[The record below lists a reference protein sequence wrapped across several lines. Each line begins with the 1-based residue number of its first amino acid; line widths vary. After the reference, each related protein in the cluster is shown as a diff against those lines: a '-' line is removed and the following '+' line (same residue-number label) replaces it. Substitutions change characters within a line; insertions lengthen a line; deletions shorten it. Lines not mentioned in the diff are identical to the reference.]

1 MNIFQIVV
9 IGIIGAVLSIT
20 IKKHNAEMS
29 LMVAL
34 ATGIIIFFGMLD
46 KIGELMLVLK
56 SIADVGGIN
65 SYYITWVLKVIG
77 IAYIAEFGVQLCKDA
92 GENSIAAKV
101 ELSGKILIMV
111 VSAPVLL
118 AVLDMAVNL
127 IG

>member
-65 SYYITWVLKVIG
+65 SYYITLVLKVIG

>member
-1 MNIFQIVV
+1 MCIR
-9 IGIIGAVLSIT
+9 
-20 IKKHNAEMS
+20 
-29 LMVAL
+29 
-34 ATGIIIFFGMLD
+34 D
-46 KIGELMLVLK
+46 R
-56 SIADVGGIN
+56 
-65 SYYITWVLKVIG
+65 
-77 IAYIAEFGVQLCKDA
+77 AYIAEFGVQLCKDA

>member
-20 IKKHNAEMS
+20 IKKHNAEIS

-46 KIGELMLVLK
+46 KIAELMLVLK

-65 SYYITWVLKVIG
+65 SYYITLVLKVIG

-92 GENSIAAKV
+92 GESSIAAKV

>member
-65 SYYITWVLKVIG
+65 SYYITLVLKVIG
-77 IAYIAEFGVQLCKDA
+77 IAYIAEFGVQHCKDA

>member
-20 IKKHNAEMS
+20 IKKHNAEIS

-65 SYYITWVLKVIG
+65 SYYITLVLKVIG

-92 GENSIAAKV
+92 GESSIAAKV

>member
-20 IKKHNAEMS
+20 IKKHNAEIS

-46 KIGELMLVLK
+46 KIAELMLVLK

-65 SYYITWVLKVIG
+65 SYYITLVLKVIG